1 MIQIYCDL
9 KNRTRINN
17 LPSWGKTKIESK
29 NKKKIKIIYSI
40 KKINKNV
47 EIYFGD
53 LVTEEK
59 IKLMPNLKWIHFASS
74 GTNRANLKIIK
85 EKKIIITNSPD
96 GFVHSLATLGL
107 AHIFSFVRGI
117 NFANNLK
124 REKKL
129 NRKEIDR
136 FFHLIDDLRDKN
148 ILIAGYGKVGKLIA
162 KVLKILDVN
171 IFAIVRKIR
180 KNNDKKIFFIK
191 TNKISKYIN
200 KMDFVINLL
209 PLNENTHGF
218 FNSKIFRKMK
228 KNSYFIS
235 LGRGQTVIEK
245 DLINALKNKL
255 ILGAGLDVF
264 ESEPISSTSKLLKLS
279 NVILTPHIGN
289 INQKYWKYEI
299 DLFIN
304 NLGRFLKNKKLKNI
318 VNI

>member
-1 MIQIYCDL
+1 MIEIFCDL
-9 KNRTRINN
+9 KNRTKINN
-17 LPSWGKTKIESK
+17 LPLWGKTKIESK
-29 NKKKIKIIYSI
+29 YKKIKIIYSI
-40 KKINKNV
+40 KKINKKV

-59 IKLMPNLKWIHFASS
+59 IRLMPNLKWIHFASS
-74 GTNRANLKIIK
+74 GTNRANLRIIK
-85 EKKIIITNSPD
+85 EKKIIVTNSPE

-107 AHIFSFVRGI
+107 AHVFSFVRGI

-124 REKKL
+124 KKKKL

-148 ILIAGYGKVGKLIA
+148 ILIAGYGKVGSLIA

-171 IFAIVRKIR
+171 IFAMVRKI
-180 KNNDKKIFFIK
+180 KKHNDKNIYFFK
-191 TNKISKYIN
+191 TNKIRQYIN

-209 PLNENTHGF
+209 PLNKDTFGF
-218 FNSKIFRKMK
+218 FDIKIFRKMK

-245 DLINALKNKL
+245 DLIKALKNKL
-255 ILGAGLDVF
+255 LLGAGLDVF
-264 ESEPISSTSKLLKLS
+264 QNEPLSKKSKLLKLQ

-304 NLGRFLKNKKLKNI
+304 NLSRFLKNKKLKNI

>member
-40 KKINKNV
+40 
-47 EIYFGD
+47 
-53 LVTEEK
+53 TEEK

-162 KVLKILDVN
+162 KVLKI
-171 IFAIVRKIR
+171 
-180 KNNDKKIFFIK
+180 
-191 TNKISKYIN
+191 
-200 KMDFVINLL
+200 
-209 PLNENTHGF
+209 
-218 FNSKIFRKMK
+218 
-228 KNSYFIS
+228 
-235 LGRGQTVIEK
+235 
-245 DLINALKNKL
+245 
-255 ILGAGLDVF
+255 
-264 ESEPISSTSKLLKLS
+264 
-279 NVILTPHIGN
+279 
-289 INQKYWKYEI
+289 
-299 DLFIN
+299 
-304 NLGRFLKNKKLKNI
+304 
-318 VNI
+318 